1 MKLFFIIEGLFGS
14 CYFGLGRGLG
24 TYAGG
29 FLAAELGYP
38 LTWALMAG
46 AAGSLGA
53 AVALHGEGERDKI
66 E

>member
-1 MKLFFIIEGLFGS
+1 MFGS

-24 TYAGG
+24 TYAGVL
-29 FLAAELGYP
+29 LASELGYP

-46 AAGSLGA
+46 AAGVLGA
-53 AVALHGEGERDKI
+53 GVALRQETGRDKI